1 MKAQVIGGKGAIS
14 ARLHFHDV
22 ICNKRRLRVVVRQP
36 ALNVFAVVLSC
47 ARVTVSR
54 STLLA
59 VTLTISS
66 VPSAFKSVAL
76 NQSPT
81 ARAGKSA
88 PLPGVRLILVLELVM
103 PLAKREI
110 ALFDN
115 FRPMIPPDRQRHDS
129 TLA

>member
-22 ICNKRRLRVVVRQP
+22 IGDNGWLGVVVRQP

-88 PLPGVRLILVLELVM
+88 PLPGVKLILVSELVM
-103 PLAKREI
+103 PLARRET
-110 ALFDN
+110 ALFDSL
-115 FRPMIPPDRQRHDS
+115 RPMVTPDRQRHDS
-129 TLA
+129 TL